1 MKNIAKRVALG
12 IAVLALGTCTA
23 KAQEVVGRLPRG
35 WQPQTSYPM
44 AYDGSSTLEQWRNEA
59 RDKIFELMGLAPEAP
74 SSHAYTTLHTEQRE
88 GYKAHKIRFE
98 ISANN
103 HIVAYLLVP
112 DSEGPHPALVA
123 LHDHGAKFSIGK
135 EKVIRPIDESP
146 EVVAEAEEWLAKC
159 YDGVYTGDWFAQQGY
174 VVLAIDALLWGN
186 RGEGDQGRQTKYDT
200 QQALASNC
208 LKLGTTLCG
217 IITWDDLRSI
227 DFVASL
233 PFVDSQ
239 RIGVYGHS
247 MGGHRA
253 WMAAALSDKV
263 AASATICW
271 MATAHS
277 LLTIGNNELKGG
289 SAFTMQ
295 IPMISRY
302 LDNPDIASLACPRP
316 VLMIAGEQ
324 DKLFP
329 IGGVQEAFEKMQRR
343 WAECGAEDM
352 FESKIYTSP
361 HYFGKQ
367 MQSHV
372 ADFFARHLRG
382 E

>member
-1 MKNIAKRVALG
+1 MKRLLAILVATLWLCG
-12 IAVLALGTCTA
+12 GAA
-23 KAQEVVGRLPRG
+23 AQEVVGLLPRG
-35 WQPQTSYPM
+35 WEPLTDYPL
-44 AYDGSSTLEQWRNEA
+44 AWSGEGDFDQWRTQA
-59 RDKIFELMGLAPEAP
+59 RAKVTELMGIAPEAP
-74 SSHAYTTLHTEQRE
+74 TSTTYQVLCTEQRT

-98 ISANN
+98 VSADN

-112 DSEGPHPALVA
+112 DTEGPHPALVA

-135 EKVIRPIDESP
+135 EKMIRPIGESA
-146 EVVAEAEEWLAKC
+146 EVVAQADEWLTKC

-186 RGEGDQGRQTKYDT
+186 RGEGADGRQTRYDT

-208 LKLGTTLCG
+208 LKMGTTLCG

-227 DFVASL
+227 DFLAAQE
-233 PFVDSQ
+233 FVDPE

-263 AASATICW
+263 AAVASVCW
-271 MATAHS
+271 MATSDA
-277 LLTIGNNELKGG
+277 LLAAGNNELKGG

-295 IPMISRY
+295 VPMLSRW
-302 LDNPDIASLACPRP
+302 LDNPDVASLACPRAA
-316 VLMIAGEQ
+316 LFISGAK

-329 IGGVQEAFEKMQRR
+329 AGVAEAYAKIQSV
-343 WAECGAEDM
+343 WASQGAADRLTCT
-352 FESKIYTSP
+352 IYPDSP
-361 HYFGKQ
+361 HYFDKQ
-367 MQSHV
+367 MQAQV
-372 ADFFARHLRG
+372 AEFFAKELKK
-382 E
+382 